1 MLPIKRFQFTLD
13 KLKGYKEQVLS
24 KEKGDLA
31 ALRAQQAKYA
41 AEQAKIQAELD
52 EANEEFLRKSGSG
65 MTIMEMTLFKE
76 YLKSLSDQIRELE
89 RKIQLEEEKIKFQTK
104 VVVEANKDVSSL
116 EKLESEIM
124 LKIVMGEEPVSAFD
138 DCIGKWYSS
147 GGEQITQEVEEARN
161 G

>member
-41 AEQAKIQAELD
+41 AEQAKVQAELD

-76 YLKSLSDQIRELE
+76 YLNSLSDQIRELE
-89 RKIQLEEEKIKFQTK
+89 KKIQLEEEKIKFQTK

-116 EKLESEIM
+116 EKLED
-124 LKIVMGEEPVSAFD
+124 KQREEYNFKVAKAEEQFIEEYVSNSVYFKAANQ
-138 DCIGKWYSS
+138 C
-147 GGEQITQEVEEARN
+147 
-161 G
+161 

>member
-1 MLPIKRFQFTLD
+1 MD

-41 AEQAKIQAELD
+41 AEQAKLQAELD

-76 YLKSLSDQIRELE
+76 YLNSLSDQIRELE

-116 EKLESEIM
+116 EKLED
-124 LKIVMGEEPVSAFD
+124 KQREEYNFKVAKAEEQFIEEYVSNSVYFKTANQ
-138 DCIGKWYSS
+138 C
-147 GGEQITQEVEEARN
+147 
-161 G
+161 

>member
-13 KLKGYKEQVLS
+13 KLKGYQEQVLS

-41 AEQAKIQAELD
+41 AEQARVQAELD

-65 MTIMEMTLFKE
+65 MTIMEMTLLKE
-76 YLKSLSDQIRELE
+76 YLNSLSDQIRELE
-89 RKIQLEEEKIKFQTK
+89 KKIQLEEEKIKFQTK

-116 EKLESEIM
+116 EKLED
-124 LKIVMGEEPVSAFD
+124 KQREEYNFKVAKAEEQFIEEYVSNSVYFKTANQ
-138 DCIGKWYSS
+138 C
-147 GGEQITQEVEEARN
+147 
-161 G
+161 

>member
-1 MLPIKRFQFTLD
+1 MLTIKRFQFTLD

-41 AEQAKIQAELD
+41 AEQARVQAELD

-76 YLKSLSDQIRELE
+76 YLNSLSDQIRELE

-116 EKLESEIM
+116 EKLED
-124 LKIVMGEEPVSAFD
+124 KQREEYNFKVAKAEEQFIEEYVSNSVYFKTANQ
-138 DCIGKWYSS
+138 C
-147 GGEQITQEVEEARN
+147 
-161 G
+161 

>member
-1 MLPIKRFQFTLD
+1 MAISIKRFQFTLD

-41 AEQAKIQAELD
+41 AEQAKVQAELD

-76 YLKSLSDQIRELE
+76 YLNSLSDQIRELE

-116 EKLESEIM
+116 EKLED
-124 LKIVMGEEPVSAFD
+124 KQREEYNFKVAKAEEQFIEEYVSNSVYFKTANQ
-138 DCIGKWYSS
+138 C
-147 GGEQITQEVEEARN
+147 
-161 G
+161 

>member
-1 MLPIKRFQFTLD
+1 M
-13 KLKGYKEQVLS
+13 S

-41 AEQAKIQAELD
+41 AEQAKVQAELD

-76 YLKSLSDQIRELE
+76 YLNSLSDQIRELE
-89 RKIQLEEEKIKFQTK
+89 KKIQLEEEKIRFQTK

-116 EKLESEIM
+116 EKLED
-124 LKIVMGEEPVSAFD
+124 KQREEYNFKVAKAEEQFIEEYVSNSVYFKTANQ
-138 DCIGKWYSS
+138 C
-147 GGEQITQEVEEARN
+147 
-161 G
+161 

>member
-41 AEQAKIQAELD
+41 AEQAKVQAELD

-76 YLKSLSDQIRELE
+76 YLNSLSDQIRELE
-89 RKIQLEEEKIKFQTK
+89 KKIQLEEEKIKFQTK

-116 EKLESEIM
+116 EKLED
-124 LKIVMGEEPVSAFD
+124 KQREEYNFKVAKAEEQFIEEYVSNSVYYKTANQ
-138 DCIGKWYSS
+138 C
-147 GGEQITQEVEEARN
+147 
-161 G
+161 

>member
-1 MLPIKRFQFTLD
+1 MAIFIKRFQFTLD

-41 AEQAKIQAELD
+41 AEQAKVQAELD

-76 YLKSLSDQIRELE
+76 YLNSLSDQIRELE
-89 RKIQLEEEKIKFQTK
+89 RKIQLEEEKIRFQTK

-116 EKLESEIM
+116 EKLED
-124 LKIVMGEEPVSAFD
+124 KQREEYNFKVAKAEEQFIEEYVSNSVYFKTANQ
-138 DCIGKWYSS
+138 C
-147 GGEQITQEVEEARN
+147 
-161 G
+161 

>member
-1 MLPIKRFQFTLD
+1 MLTIKRFQFTLD

-41 AEQAKIQAELD
+41 AEQAKVQAELD

-76 YLKSLSDQIRELE
+76 YLNSLSDQIRELE
-89 RKIQLEEEKIKFQTK
+89 KKIQLEEEKIKFQTK

-116 EKLESEIM
+116 EKLED
-124 LKIVMGEEPVSAFD
+124 KQREEYNFKVAKAEEQFIEEYVSNSVYFKTANQ
-138 DCIGKWYSS
+138 C
-147 GGEQITQEVEEARN
+147 
-161 G
+161 

>member
-1 MLPIKRFQFTLD
+1 MD

-41 AEQAKIQAELD
+41 AEQAKVQAELD

-76 YLKSLSDQIRELE
+76 YLNSLSDQIRELE
-89 RKIQLEEEKIKFQTK
+89 KKIQLEEEKIKFQTK

-116 EKLESEIM
+116 EKLED
-124 LKIVMGEEPVSAFD
+124 KQREEYNFKVAKAEEQFIEEYVSNSVYYKTANQ
-138 DCIGKWYSS
+138 C
-147 GGEQITQEVEEARN
+147 
-161 G
+161 

>member
-1 MLPIKRFQFTLD
+1 MD

-41 AEQAKIQAELD
+41 AEQAKVQAELD

-65 MTIMEMTLFKE
+65 MTIMEMTLFKA
-76 YLKSLSDQIRELE
+76 YLNSLSDQIRELE
-89 RKIQLEEEKIKFQTK
+89 KKIQLEEEKIKFQTK

-116 EKLESEIM
+116 EKLED
-124 LKIVMGEEPVSAFD
+124 KQREEYNFKVAKAEEQFIEEYVSNSVYFKTANQ
-138 DCIGKWYSS
+138 C
-147 GGEQITQEVEEARN
+147 
-161 G
+161 

>member
-1 MLPIKRFQFTLD
+1 MD

-31 ALRAQQAKYA
+31 ALRAQQSKYA
-41 AEQAKIQAELD
+41 AEQAKVQAELD

-76 YLKSLSDQIRELE
+76 YLNSLSDQIRELE

-116 EKLESEIM
+116 EKLED
-124 LKIVMGEEPVSAFD
+124 KQREEYNFKVAKAEEQFIEEYVSNSVYFKTANQ
-138 DCIGKWYSS
+138 C
-147 GGEQITQEVEEARN
+147 
-161 G
+161 

>member
-1 MLPIKRFQFTLD
+1 MD

-41 AEQAKIQAELD
+41 AEQARVQAELD

-76 YLKSLSDQIRELE
+76 YLNSLSDQIRELE

-116 EKLESEIM
+116 EKLED
-124 LKIVMGEEPVSAFD
+124 KQREEYNFKAAKAEEQFIEEYVSNSVYYKTANQ
-138 DCIGKWYSS
+138 C
-147 GGEQITQEVEEARN
+147 
-161 G
+161 

>member
-1 MLPIKRFQFTLD
+1 M
-13 KLKGYKEQVLS
+13 S

-41 AEQAKIQAELD
+41 AEQARVQAELD

-76 YLKSLSDQIRELE
+76 YLNSLSDQIRELE

-116 EKLESEIM
+116 EKLED
-124 LKIVMGEEPVSAFD
+124 KQREEYNFKVAKAEEQFIEEYVSNSVYFKTANQ
-138 DCIGKWYSS
+138 C
-147 GGEQITQEVEEARN
+147 
-161 G
+161 

>member
-41 AEQAKIQAELD
+41 AEQARVQAELD

-76 YLKSLSDQIRELE
+76 YLNSLSNQIRELE
-89 RKIQLEEEKIKFQTK
+89 KKIQLEEEKIRFQTK

-116 EKLESEIM
+116 EKLED
-124 LKIVMGEEPVSAFD
+124 KQREEYNFKVAKAEEQFIEEYVSNSVYYKTANQ
-138 DCIGKWYSS
+138 C
-147 GGEQITQEVEEARN
+147 
-161 G
+161 

>member
-41 AEQAKIQAELD
+41 AEQARVQAELD

-76 YLKSLSDQIRELE
+76 YLNSLSDQIRELE

-116 EKLESEIM
+116 EKLED
-124 LKIVMGEEPVSAFD
+124 KQREEYNFKAAKAEEQFIEEYVSNSVYYKTANQ
-138 DCIGKWYSS
+138 C
-147 GGEQITQEVEEARN
+147 
-161 G
+161 

>member
-41 AEQAKIQAELD
+41 AEQAKVQAELD

-76 YLKSLSDQIRELE
+76 YLNSLSNQIRELE
-89 RKIQLEEEKIKFQTK
+89 RKIQLEEEKIRFQTK

-116 EKLESEIM
+116 EKLED
-124 LKIVMGEEPVSAFD
+124 KQREEYNFKVAKAEEQFIEEYVSNSVYFKTANQ
-138 DCIGKWYSS
+138 C
-147 GGEQITQEVEEARN
+147 
-161 G
+161 

>member
-41 AEQAKIQAELD
+41 AEQAKVQAELD

-76 YLKSLSDQIRELE
+76 YLNSLSDQIRELE

-116 EKLESEIM
+116 EKLED
-124 LKIVMGEEPVSAFD
+124 KQREEYNFKVAKAEEQFIEEYVSNSVYFKTANQ
-138 DCIGKWYSS
+138 C
-147 GGEQITQEVEEARN
+147 
-161 G
+161 

>member
-41 AEQAKIQAELD
+41 AEQARVQAELD

-76 YLKSLSDQIRELE
+76 YLNSLSDQIRELE

-116 EKLESEIM
+116 EKLED
-124 LKIVMGEEPVSAFD
+124 KQREEYNFKVAKAEEQFIEEYVSNSVYFKTANQ
-138 DCIGKWYSS
+138 C
-147 GGEQITQEVEEARN
+147 
-161 G
+161 

>member
-1 MLPIKRFQFTLD
+1 MD

-41 AEQAKIQAELD
+41 AEQAKVQAELD

-76 YLKSLSDQIRELE
+76 YLNSLSDQIRELE

-116 EKLESEIM
+116 EKLED
-124 LKIVMGEEPVSAFD
+124 KQREEYNFKVAKAEEQFIEEYVSNSVYFKTANQ
-138 DCIGKWYSS
+138 C
-147 GGEQITQEVEEARN
+147 
-161 G
+161 

>member
-1 MLPIKRFQFTLD
+1 MD

-41 AEQAKIQAELD
+41 AEQAKVQAELD
-52 EANEEFLRKSGSG
+52 QANEEFLRKSGSG

-76 YLKSLSDQIRELE
+76 YLNSLSDQIRELE

-116 EKLESEIM
+116 EKLED
-124 LKIVMGEEPVSAFD
+124 KQREEYNFKVAKAEEQFIEEYVSNSVYFKTANQ
-138 DCIGKWYSS
+138 C
-147 GGEQITQEVEEARN
+147 
-161 G
+161 

>member
-1 MLPIKRFQFTLD
+1 MLTIKRFQFTLD

-41 AEQAKIQAELD
+41 AEQAKVQAELD

-76 YLKSLSDQIRELE
+76 YLNSLSDQIRELE
-89 RKIQLEEEKIKFQTK
+89 KKIQLEEEKIKFQTK

-116 EKLESEIM
+116 EKLED
-124 LKIVMGEEPVSAFD
+124 KQREEYNFKVAKAEEQFIEEYVSNSVYYKTANQ
-138 DCIGKWYSS
+138 C
-147 GGEQITQEVEEARN
+147 
-161 G
+161 

>member
-1 MLPIKRFQFTLD
+1 MD

-41 AEQAKIQAELD
+41 AEQAKVQAELD

-76 YLKSLSDQIRELE
+76 YLNSLSDQIRELE

-116 EKLESEIM
+116 EKLED
-124 LKIVMGEEPVSAFD
+124 KQREEYNFKVAKAEEQFIEEYVSNSVYYKTANQ
-138 DCIGKWYSS
+138 C
-147 GGEQITQEVEEARN
+147 
-161 G
+161 

>member
-41 AEQAKIQAELD
+41 AEQAKVQAELD

-76 YLKSLSDQIRELE
+76 YLNSLSNQIRELE
-89 RKIQLEEEKIKFQTK
+89 KKIQLEEEKIRFQTK

-116 EKLESEIM
+116 EKLED
-124 LKIVMGEEPVSAFD
+124 KQREEYNFKVAKAEEQFIEEYVSNSVYFKTANQ
-138 DCIGKWYSS
+138 C
-147 GGEQITQEVEEARN
+147 
-161 G
+161 

>member
-1 MLPIKRFQFTLD
+1 MD
-13 KLKGYKEQVLS
+13 KLKDYKEQVLS

-41 AEQAKIQAELD
+41 AEQAKVQAELD

-76 YLKSLSDQIRELE
+76 YLNSLSDQIRELE

-116 EKLESEIM
+116 EKLED
-124 LKIVMGEEPVSAFD
+124 KQREEYNFKVAKAEEQFIEEYVSNSVYFKTANQ
-138 DCIGKWYSS
+138 C
-147 GGEQITQEVEEARN
+147 
-161 G
+161 

>member
-1 MLPIKRFQFTLD
+1 MLTIKRFQFTLD

-41 AEQAKIQAELD
+41 AEQAKVQAELD

-76 YLKSLSDQIRELE
+76 YLNSLSDQIRELE

-116 EKLESEIM
+116 EKLED
-124 LKIVMGEEPVSAFD
+124 KQREEYNFKVAKAEEQFIEEYVSNSVYFKTANQ
-138 DCIGKWYSS
+138 C
-147 GGEQITQEVEEARN
+147 
-161 G
+161 

>member
-1 MLPIKRFQFTLD
+1 MD

-41 AEQAKIQAELD
+41 AEQAKVQAELD

-76 YLKSLSDQIRELE
+76 YLNSLSDQIRELE

-116 EKLESEIM
+116 EKLED
-124 LKIVMGEEPVSAFD
+124 KQREEYNFKAAKAEEQFIEEYVSNSVYYKTANQ
-138 DCIGKWYSS
+138 C
-147 GGEQITQEVEEARN
+147 
-161 G
+161 

>member
-41 AEQAKIQAELD
+41 AEQAKVQAELD

-76 YLKSLSDQIRELE
+76 YLNSLSDQIRELE
-89 RKIQLEEEKIKFQTK
+89 KKIQLEEEKIKFQTK

-116 EKLESEIM
+116 EKLED
-124 LKIVMGEEPVSAFD
+124 KQREEYNFKVAKAEEQFIEEYVSNSVYFKTANQ
-138 DCIGKWYSS
+138 C
-147 GGEQITQEVEEARN
+147 
-161 G
+161 

>member
-1 MLPIKRFQFTLD
+1 MAIPIKRFQFTLD

-41 AEQAKIQAELD
+41 AEQAKVQAELD

-76 YLKSLSDQIRELE
+76 YLNSLSDQIRELE
-89 RKIQLEEEKIKFQTK
+89 KKIQLEEEKIKFQTK

-116 EKLESEIM
+116 EKLED
-124 LKIVMGEEPVSAFD
+124 KQREEYNFKAAKAEEQFIEEYVSNSVYYKTANQ
-138 DCIGKWYSS
+138 C
-147 GGEQITQEVEEARN
+147 
-161 G
+161 

>member
-1 MLPIKRFQFTLD
+1 MAIIIKRFQFTLD

-41 AEQAKIQAELD
+41 AEQAKVQAELD

-76 YLKSLSDQIRELE
+76 YLNSLSDQIRELE

-116 EKLESEIM
+116 EKLED
-124 LKIVMGEEPVSAFD
+124 KQREEYNFKAAKAEEQFIEEYVSNSVYFKTANQ
-138 DCIGKWYSS
+138 C
-147 GGEQITQEVEEARN
+147 
-161 G
+161 

>member
-41 AEQAKIQAELD
+41 AEQAKVQAELD

-76 YLKSLSDQIRELE
+76 YLNSLSDQIRELE
-89 RKIQLEEEKIKFQTK
+89 KKIQLEEEKIRFQTK

-116 EKLESEIM
+116 EKLED
-124 LKIVMGEEPVSAFD
+124 KQREEYNFKVAKAEEQFIEEYVSNSVYFKTANQ
-138 DCIGKWYSS
+138 C
-147 GGEQITQEVEEARN
+147 
-161 G
+161 

>member
-1 MLPIKRFQFTLD
+1 MD

-41 AEQAKIQAELD
+41 AEQAKVQAELD

-76 YLKSLSDQIRELE
+76 YLNSLSDQIRELE

-116 EKLESEIM
+116 EKLED
-124 LKIVMGEEPVSAFD
+124 KQREEYNFKVAKAEERFIEEYVSNSVYYKTANQ
-138 DCIGKWYSS
+138 C
-147 GGEQITQEVEEARN
+147 
-161 G
+161 

>member
-41 AEQAKIQAELD
+41 AEQAKVQAELD

-76 YLKSLSDQIRELE
+76 YLNSLSDQIRELE

-116 EKLESEIM
+116 EKLED
-124 LKIVMGEEPVSAFD
+124 KQREEYNFKAAKAEEQFIEEYVSNSVYYKTANQ
-138 DCIGKWYSS
+138 C
-147 GGEQITQEVEEARN
+147 
-161 G
+161 

>member
-41 AEQAKIQAELD
+41 AEQAKVQAELD

-76 YLKSLSDQIRELE
+76 YLNSLSNQIRELE

-116 EKLESEIM
+116 EKLED
-124 LKIVMGEEPVSAFD
+124 KQREEYNFKVSKAE
-138 DCIGKWYSS
+138 
-147 GGEQITQEVEEARN
+147 EQFIEEYVSNSIYFKTAN
-161 G
+161 QC

>member
-1 MLPIKRFQFTLD
+1 MD

-41 AEQAKIQAELD
+41 AEQAKVQAELD

-76 YLKSLSDQIRELE
+76 YLNSLSDQIRELE
-89 RKIQLEEEKIKFQTK
+89 KKIQLEEEKIRFQTK

-116 EKLESEIM
+116 EKLED
-124 LKIVMGEEPVSAFD
+124 KQREEYNFKVAKAEEQFIEEYVSNSVYFKTANQ
-138 DCIGKWYSS
+138 C
-147 GGEQITQEVEEARN
+147 
-161 G
+161 

>member
-41 AEQAKIQAELD
+41 AEQAKVQAELD

-65 MTIMEMTLFKE
+65 MSIMEMTLFKE
-76 YLKSLSDQIRELE
+76 YLNSLSDQIRELE

-116 EKLESEIM
+116 EKLED
-124 LKIVMGEEPVSAFD
+124 KQREEYNFKVAKAEEQFIEEYVSNSVYYKTANQ
-138 DCIGKWYSS
+138 C
-147 GGEQITQEVEEARN
+147 
-161 G
+161 

>member
-41 AEQAKIQAELD
+41 AEQARVQAELD
-52 EANEEFLRKSGSG
+52 EANEEFLRKSGFG

-76 YLKSLSDQIRELE
+76 YLNSLSDQIRELE
-89 RKIQLEEEKIKFQTK
+89 KKIQLEEEKIKFQTK

-116 EKLESEIM
+116 EKLED
-124 LKIVMGEEPVSAFD
+124 KQREEYNFKVAKAEEQFIEEYVSNSVYFKTANQ
-138 DCIGKWYSS
+138 C
-147 GGEQITQEVEEARN
+147 
-161 G
+161 

>member
-41 AEQAKIQAELD
+41 AEQAKVQAELD

-65 MTIMEMTLFKE
+65 MSIMEMTLFKE
-76 YLKSLSDQIRELE
+76 YLNSLSDQIRELE

-116 EKLESEIM
+116 EKLED
-124 LKIVMGEEPVSAFD
+124 KQREEYNFKVAKAEEQFIEEYVSNSVYFKTANQ
-138 DCIGKWYSS
+138 C
-147 GGEQITQEVEEARN
+147 
-161 G
+161 